1 MEGVVEAKEVVR
13 LLEAKAGR
21 RKTAASWVVVVMTA
35 VVAKVEE
42 AKVMAGEAR
51 VMVVEVR
58 GMVADARAKVG
69 EARASKAEVR
79 VKLTVVEARA
89 RAESES
95 LHPGPRVVHQ
105 QGSRNAR
112 RALARLCR

>member
-1 MEGVVEAKEVVR
+1 MEAKEVMK
-13 LLEAKAGR
+13 LLEVMVGR
-21 RKTAASWVVVVMTA
+21 RKIAASWV

-42 AKVMAGEAR
+42 AKVMAGEVR

-95 LHPGPRVVHQ
+95 LQPGPEATHQ
-105 QGSRNAR
+105 RGSQNGR